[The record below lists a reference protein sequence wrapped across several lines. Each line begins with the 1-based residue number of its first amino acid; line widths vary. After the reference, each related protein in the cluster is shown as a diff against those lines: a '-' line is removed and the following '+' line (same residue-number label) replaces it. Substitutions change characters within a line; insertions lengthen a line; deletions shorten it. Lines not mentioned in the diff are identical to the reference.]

1 MPRIP
6 VSSPLLIELLHLI
19 YHAAERNAS
28 LALQALHDVIER
40 ANYELYTGKVIFFL
54 LNTL

>member
-6 VSSPLLIELLHLI
+6 VSSPLLIELLHII

-28 LALQALHDVIER
+28 VALQALHDVIER
-40 ANYELYTGKVIFFL
+40 ATYELYTGYKIV
-54 LNTL
+54 